1 MIAALNL
8 TMDNAPTKPNE
19 SANENFIT
27 VMTKVVTTA
36 SGINVSEKYSLSF
49 KALPTLTY
57 VSLTK

>member
-1 MIAALNL
+1 
-8 TMDNAPTKPNE
+8 MDNAPTKPNE